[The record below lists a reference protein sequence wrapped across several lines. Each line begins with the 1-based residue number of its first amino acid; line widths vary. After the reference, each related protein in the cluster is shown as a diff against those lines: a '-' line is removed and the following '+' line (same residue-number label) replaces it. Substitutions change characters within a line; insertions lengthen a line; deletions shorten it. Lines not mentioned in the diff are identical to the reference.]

1 MVWGLKIKAFLVA
14 AALCGVAQA
23 HGAPLFDNGTAICT
37 DFALLPFWQ
46 KVLTDA
52 PAADTFI
59 VEAAPAAAVATVIPT
74 GTAANVAPASLPI
87 TFNIGLPA
95 GCAEERHCAPAE
107 WLTFLAT
114 QAGQPRRVQLDA
126 VNRWAN
132 AKPYVEDWVNWQ
144 VSDYWETPGEFI
156 ARGGDCEDFAIA
168 KYFSLVRL
176 GFPVHDLRIV
186 VVSDTLTHGF
196 HAVLAVRLDGAVWL
210 LDNLLPQAVPMESQ
224 PQYVPVYSLNGE
236 GWWMHSNPTIQLAG
250 ITITAAPIAD
260 TRARLARN

>member
-1 MVWGLKIKAFLVA
+1 MVLGRKIKAFLVA
-14 AALCGVAQA
+14 ASLCGAAQA
-23 HGAPLFDNGTAICT
+23 HAAPLFDNGTARYA

-46 KVLTDA
+46 KVLTDTPTADISAAETA
-52 PAADTFI
+52 PVHAVAVASTADT
-59 VEAAPAAAVATVIPT
+59 T
-74 GTAANVAPASLPI
+74 TAAQQTAV
-87 TFNIGLPA
+87 NIGLPA
-95 GCAEERHCAPAE
+95 GCIEERHCAPAE
-107 WLTFLAT
+107 WLTFLAAQT
-114 QAGQPRRVQLDA
+114 DQPRRAQLDA

-144 VSDYWETPGEFI
+144 VGDYWETPGEFI

-186 VVSDTLTHGF
+186 VVSDTRTHGF
-196 HAVLAVRLDGAVWL
+196 HAVLAVRLDGTVWL
-210 LDNLLPQAVPMESQ
+210 LDNLLPAAVPMESQ
-224 PQYVPVYSLNGE
+224 PQYVPVYSLNAE

-250 ITITAAPIAD
+250 ITITAAPMAD

>member
-1 MVWGLKIKAFLVA
+1 MVWGPKIKAFLVTASLCA
-14 AALCGVAQA
+14 AAQA
-23 HGAPLFDNGTAICT
+23 HAAPLFDNGTASYA

-46 KVLTDA
+46 KVLTDTPAAEISTPEAVPVRAVAAAADATTTNIA
-52 PAADTFI
+52 PAALQI
-59 VEAAPAAAVATVIPT
+59 TV
-74 GTAANVAPASLPI
+74 
-87 TFNIGLPA
+87 NIGLPA

-107 WLTFLAT
+107 WLTFLAA
-114 QAGQPRRVQLDA
+114 QAGQPRRAQLDA

-144 VSDYWETPGEFI
+144 VGDYWETPGEFI

-186 VVSDTLTHGF
+186 VVSDTRTHGF
-196 HAVLAVRLDGAVWL
+196 HAALAVRLDGTVWL
-210 LDNLLPQAVPMESQ
+210 LDNLLPAAVPMESQ

-260 TRARLARN
+260 TPTRLARN